1 MVRGP
6 KKHMKRLNA
15 PKHWMLDKLGGV
27 FAPKP
32 SPGPHK
38 QRECLPLALIIRNR
52 LKYALTYKEVN
63 SVVMS
68 RAIKVDGK
76 IRTDKCFPAGFMDVI
91 DIDKTD
97 EHFRLLYDTKGRFVL
112 HRITK
117 TEAAYKLCRVKSKR
131 IGDKGVPHLTLHDG
145 KTIRYPDPIIKENDT
160 VLLDLATNKITDVA
174 RFDVG
179 QLCMITGGRNTGR
192 VGIVQ
197 SLEKHKGSFT
207 IVHVKDTL
215 GNIFSTRQGNVFII
229 GSGNKPLVS
238 LPKGKGVKLSIVEE
252 LQAKKK
258 AAAA

>member
-1 MVRGP
+1 
-6 KKHMKRLNA
+6 MKRLNA
-15 PKHWMLDKLGGV
+15 PRHWMLDKLGGV

-32 SPGPHK
+32 SAGPHK

-63 SVVMS
+63 SVLMS

-76 IRTDKCFPAGFMDVI
+76 VRTDKCYPAGFMDVI
-91 DIDKTD
+91 DIEKTD

-131 IGDKGVPHLTLHDG
+131 MGDKAVPHLTLHDG
-145 KTIRYPDPIIKENDT
+145 RTIRYPDPVIKENDT
-160 VLLDLATNKITDVA
+160 VILDIATNKITEVA

-179 QLCMITGGRNTGR
+179 QLCMIMGGRNTGR
-192 VGIVQ
+192 VGTVQ
-197 SLEKHKGSFT
+197 TMEKHKGSFT
-207 IVHVKDTL
+207 IVHIKDSA
-215 GNIFSTRQGNVFII
+215 GNIFSTRQANVFII
-229 GSGNKPLVS
+229 GSGNKPMIS
-238 LPKGKGVKLSIVEE
+238 LPKGKGIKLSIVEE